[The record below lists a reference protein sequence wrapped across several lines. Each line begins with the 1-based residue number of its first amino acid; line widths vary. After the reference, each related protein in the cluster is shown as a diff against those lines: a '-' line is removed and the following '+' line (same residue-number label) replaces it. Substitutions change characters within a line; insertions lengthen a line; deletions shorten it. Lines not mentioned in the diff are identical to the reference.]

1 MFLELWT
8 SHSSHHFL
16 SAALPWQVD
25 SPWEQAGVCL
35 PCPRAAGGLCPCS
48 GHLALLG
55 AQQVRTPGCH
65 TCLPLQVQ
73 GAPGWPRTR
82 LGKRV
87 LLRFKPSF
95 WLGLVLA
102 CCCLAAGAGSCPSS
116 ARLRV
121 DCCCPSWTDTFP
133 GPTRIHFSRKCCFW
147 HLASPRA
154 EFLLCLQAG

>member
-8 SHSSHHFL
+8 SHSSHHSL
-16 SAALPWQVD
+16 SAALPWQV
-25 SPWEQAGVCL
+25 GFTLGTGRGL
-35 PCPRAAGGLCPCS
+35 PALPQGAGGLCPCS
-48 GHLALLG
+48 GHPALLG

-65 TCLPLQVQ
+65 TRLPLQVQ

-121 DCCCPSWTDTFP
+121 DCCCLPWPHTDP
-133 GPTRIHFSRKCCFW
+133 LQQEMLL
-147 HLASPRA
+147 LASC
-154 EFLLCLQAG
+154 FSQG